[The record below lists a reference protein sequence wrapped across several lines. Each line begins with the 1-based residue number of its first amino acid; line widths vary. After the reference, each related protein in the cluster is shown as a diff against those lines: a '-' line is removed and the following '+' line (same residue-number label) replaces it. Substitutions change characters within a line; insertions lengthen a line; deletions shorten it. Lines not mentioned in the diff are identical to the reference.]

1 MELLSILLVALMIEA
16 VVETVKPLWKAD
28 GKHLTAAEI
37 VSILIGM
44 LVAVTCKINMLAPF
58 VALDAPVWVEYIFY
72 ALTGIALGRGPSFVH
87 DLWTKINEW
96 SNGNFVTETV
106 QTGTAYLDD
115 EDLNIENWSLPM
127 LRSFYISLTDWNG
140 FSAEKVFIGLSNY
153 KELANDPS
161 MKIAIVNTLYFMV
174 LGGIIVFALSIW
186 FAYLMS
192 KKGFKAKNAYS
203 NFFYFP
209 NMISPSALAVFSN
222 SAYIVS
228 HSNNSPAAATSRL
241 RSVEDAPPRYLNQIS
256 ACSIS
261 FPAVSAK
268 SCEISIIPSSRA
280 LLSNHL

>member
-106 QTGTAYLDD
+106 QTGVAYLDD

-127 LRSFYISLTDWNG
+127 LRSFCASNGIPCAGCTTRQDYMDAIENWGVTVPAAEEGLKDPETPKYTDP
-140 FSAEKVFIGLSNY
+140 
-153 KELANDPS
+153 D
-161 MKIAIVNTLYFMV
+161 
-174 LGGIIVFALSIW
+174 
-186 FAYLMS
+186 AYLMRET
-192 KKGFKAKNAYS
+192 GN
-203 NFFYFP
+203 
-209 NMISPSALAVFSN
+209 
-222 SAYIVS
+222 
-228 HSNNSPAAATSRL
+228 
-241 RSVEDAPPRYLNQIS
+241 PPTDG
-256 ACSIS
+256 A
-261 FPAVSAK
+261 
-268 SCEISIIPSSRA
+268 E
-280 LLSNHL
+280 